1 MCGLYGFFFSS
12 IRRHTMCALVTGV
25 QTCALPILP
34 TGVRLT
40 AAGLELFSHA
50 ERMEAE
56 AKAADLRLSGV
67 DEGPAGTVRLATP
80 EAFGT
85 FLVAPKIR
93 SLHERSPGL
102 QPALVPEGRTIS
114 TLRPGDAIP
123 VIAVRPP
130 TGRLQIR
137 NLPKY
142 TRGHHD
148 FT

>member
-85 FLVAPKIR
+85 FLVAPNIR
-93 SLHERSPGL
+93 SLHERYPGL
-102 QPALVPEGRTIS
+102 QLELVQIGRAS
-114 TLRPGDAIP
+114 CR
-123 VIAVRPP
+123 VRVC
-130 TGRLQIR
+130 Q
-137 NLPKY
+137 Y
-142 TRGHHD
+142 V
-148 FT
+148 

>member
-1 MCGLYGFFFSS
+1 MGARLAD
-12 IRRHTMCALVTGV
+12 R
-25 QTCALPILP
+25 LP

-85 FLVAPKIR
+85 FLVAPNIR
-93 SLHERSPGL
+93 SLHERYPGL
-102 QPALVPEGRTIS
+102 PDRKS
-114 TLRPGDAIP
+114 TRLNSSHYCESRRPSSA
-123 VIAVRPP
+123 
-130 TGRLQIR
+130 
-137 NLPKY
+137 
-142 TRGHHD
+142 
-148 FT
+148 